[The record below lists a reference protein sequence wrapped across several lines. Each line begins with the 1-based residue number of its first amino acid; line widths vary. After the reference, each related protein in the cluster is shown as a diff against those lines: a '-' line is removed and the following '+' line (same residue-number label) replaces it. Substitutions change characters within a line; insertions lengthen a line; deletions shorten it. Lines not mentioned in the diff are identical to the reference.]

1 MKAALACVALI
12 TLITAC
18 ATQPP
23 EPTSRR
29 LTGDTFDDVPAP
41 ESAVFRSGAGE
52 SFAFQSSGFRCGRF
66 VFDYPG
72 ADTEAIRFFKETMQH
87 PPYSWK
93 LTNEQREVEGST
105 RLTLVKGGD
114 TCTVNVDR
122 VPARESVVLTLRV
135 NYRK

>member
-1 MKAALACVALI
+1 VCGVLI
-12 TLITAC
+12 TLVSAC
-18 ATQPP
+18 ASQP

-29 LTGDTFDDVPAP
+29 LSGDTFDDVPAP
-41 ESAVFRSGAGE
+41 ESAVFRTAAGE

-72 ADTEAIRFFKETMQH
+72 ADTEAILFFKETMQR
-87 PPYSWK
+87 PPFSWK

-114 TCTVNVDR
+114 TCMCSPSASTTASSSNAGSTADAVE
-122 VPARESVVLTLRV
+122 AT
-135 NYRK
+135 